1 MNILVTGGAGYLG
14 SVLCELLLDKGYKVT
29 AVDNL
34 MYRQKSLFHLCNN
47 PNLDFVFGDVR
58 DKSLMIKLIKN
69 ADVLLPL
76 AAIVGTSACDN
87 DPYLATTTN
96 LDAIKSLNKLRS
108 KNQLVVFPMTNNGY
122 GTPAG
127 GNFCTEETPLKPITL
142 YGKTKT
148 DAEEELLASK
158 NTITLRLASV
168 FGMSPRLRLDLLV
181 NHFVH
186 VALTDGYLVLFEKN
200 FKRNFVHIRDVADC
214 FIYCIE
220 NHKKMIGKAYNL
232 GLDSE
237 NLSKEE
243 LAGKIKQHL
252 PKFYISFADINSDPD
267 KRNYIVSSQ
276 RLKIAGFEAKKS
288 LDEGIKELIKGY
300 QLIRRLEFK
309 NI

>member
-1 MNILVTGGAGYLG
+1 MNVLVTGGAGYLG
-14 SVLCELLLDKGYKVT
+14 SVLCEILLDKGYKVT

-58 DKSLMIKLIKN
+58 DKSLMSKLIKN
-69 ADVLLPL
+69 ADVLVPL
-76 AAIVGTSACDN
+76 AAIVGTSACST

-96 LDAIKSLNKLRS
+96 LDSIKLLNKLRS

-127 GNFCTEETPLKPITL
+127 GNFCTEETPLTPTTL

-148 DAEEELLASK
+148 DAEEELLSSK

-181 NHFVH
+181 NHFVYT
-186 VALTDGYLVLFEKN
+186 ALTDGYIVLFEKN
-200 FKRNFVHIRDVADC
+200 FKRNFVHIRDVVDC
-214 FIYCIE
+214 FIYSIE

-252 PKFYISFADINSDPD
+252 PKFYIDFAEINSDPD

-276 RLKIAGFEAKKS
+276 RLKIAGFEAKRS

-300 QLIRRLEFK
+300 QLIKRSEFK